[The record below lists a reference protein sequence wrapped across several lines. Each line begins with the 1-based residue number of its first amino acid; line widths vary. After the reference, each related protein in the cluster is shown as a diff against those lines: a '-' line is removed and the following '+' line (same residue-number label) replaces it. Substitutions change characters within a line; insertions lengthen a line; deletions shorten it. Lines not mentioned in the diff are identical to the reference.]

1 MLEALELDTVPFGP
15 DPSPESI
22 FPSSQ
27 LVEAE
32 KRLMFAVGAKG
43 IGEIEGDSGVGKTTV
58 LRYVAK
64 KLESRGHRVL
74 YSADST
80 GGAFGLL
87 RSLHYALGVKPPHFK
102 SDLSH
107 GFVEACVAAEE
118 SIVVIVDEGQL
129 IGPEALQQLR
139 LLTNRDFDTRPP
151 FSLILAG
158 CPELHEILAQPRM
171 TSLRKRVLMSYH
183 LEGLTEDEA
192 KLYLD
197 HHLKRA
203 GARRK
208 LFDPAVVREM
218 FGYSRG
224 NPRALNQMAL
234 TALVAAVSRNK
245 QMVGPEELR
254 QAVVELEAR
263 P

>member
-1 MLEALELDTVPFGP
+1 MLEALELDKVPFGP
-15 DPSPESI
+15 DPSTESI

-27 LVEAE
+27 LVEGE
-32 KRLMFAVGAKG
+32 RRLLFAVGARG
-43 IGEIEGDSGVGKTTV
+43 IGAIDGEPGIGKTTV
-58 LRYVAK
+58 LRQAAR

-118 SIVVIVDEGQL
+118 SIVVIVDEVQLMGQ
-129 IGPEALQQLR
+129 EALQQLR

-158 CPELHEILAQPRM
+158 CPELREILAQPRM

-192 KLYLD
+192 KLYLE

-224 NPRALNQMAL
+224 NPRALNQLAL
-234 TALVAAVSRNK
+234 TALIAAVSRSK
-245 QMVGPEELR
+245 QMVGPDELR
-254 QAVVELEAR
+254 LAMAELEVRA
-263 P
+263 